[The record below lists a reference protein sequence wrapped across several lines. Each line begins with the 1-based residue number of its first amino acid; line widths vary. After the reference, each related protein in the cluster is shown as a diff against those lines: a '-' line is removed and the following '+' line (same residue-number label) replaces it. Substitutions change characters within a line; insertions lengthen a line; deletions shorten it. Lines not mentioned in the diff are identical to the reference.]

1 MIRIVQKIL
10 FSLVIVLMTSTVAQ
24 AQIFGGTGTNEPGS
38 VGYCLSNP
46 NQCPDPD
53 GLYDTKCDNPVYQ
66 NDLDCISEAAQGSQ
80 LAKTSLQGSGI
91 THTENAGDLIIKYVN
106 FLLPYLT
113 LAAFVGL
120 VVAGFFYVTAF
131 GNDEQLQK
139 AKKILIWSVI
149 GLILVIMSYTIV
161 QLITGGLIKSLN

>member
-1 MIRIVQKIL
+1 
-10 FSLVIVLMTSTVAQ
+10 MTSTVAQ

-46 NQCPDPD
+46 AECPDPD
-53 GLYDTKCDNPVYQ
+53 GVYDTKCDNPAYQ
-66 NDLDCISEAAQGSQ
+66 NDLDCRSEAAQGSQ

-113 LAAFVGL
+113 LAAFVGF
-120 VVAGFFYVTAF
+120 VVAGFFYVTAY

-139 AKKILIWSVI
+139 AKKILIWSVV
-149 GLILVIMSYTIV
+149 GLILVISSFAIV
-161 QLITGGLIKSLN
+161 QFFTSGLLGKLG